1 VSRHELAS
9 RQGDLHERGV
19 EVAVFYR
26 GPYRCHHRPKPT
38 TARFLQ
44 TEDSGL
50 ATDPYLDVAGGI
62 VQGAASGTSGTS
74 GTGKAVP
81 RLVLAITASFRYV
94 RTFTELGSQRKMQT
108 SRTAG
113 GSRWPRSSTDDLKW
127 WSQLAVFMTV
137 V

>member
-1 VSRHELAS
+1 MSRHELAS

-50 ATDPYLDVAGGI
+50 ATDPYLDVAGGV
-62 VQGAASGTSGTS
+62 VQGAAS

-81 RLVLAITASFRYV
+81 RLVLAVTASFRYV
-94 RTFTELGSQRKMQT
+94 QYLRLSQNSVLSEKCKRPELPVVHRGREARRTT
-108 SRTAG
+108 
-113 GSRWPRSSTDDLKW
+113 
-127 WSQLAVFMTV
+127 
-137 V
+137 